1 MGNFK
6 SAHIHREAWPLQDQ
20 IRRPSS
26 GTARLTPP
34 LTLALLAS
42 LSSKNTSYLPCAHI
56 FFYLKRIKNLH
67 VARETL
73 RLFCHKL
80 TALI

>member
-6 SAHIHREAWPLQDQ
+6 SAHNHREAWPLQDQ

-26 GTARLTPP
+26 GMARLTPP

-56 FFYLKRIKNLH
+56 LLSKANKKF
-67 VARETL
+67 TL
-73 RLFCHKL
+73 GQGDTPSLL
-80 TALI
+80 S